1 LPKRK
6 LQRMRQGKVTPM
18 KYDDLLRKILEL
30 TNIQEDPNVYIQ
42 NIHGLA
48 IYTATVKLMKEL
60 PSSQIDELL
69 QEGENTDFSKQ
80 ENVSRI
86 YKYFP
91 KDKVDRTIQN
101 TYGQLINEF
110 IQEVTP
116 NLDQDTQ
123 DRITM
128 LVESYVPTEEV

>member
-1 LPKRK
+1 
-6 LQRMRQGKVTPM
+6 M

-123 DRITM
+123 DRITT
-128 LVESYVPTEEV
+128 LVESYVPSEEV